1 MKEQEKQMLSRA
13 LSLYLESI
21 WNESDNCD
29 SGSKRYEE
37 ILDESNL
44 VKLFVRNN
52 NIALPDNISTRF

>member
-1 MKEQEKQMLSRA
+1 MKDQEKQMLSRA

-21 WNESDNCD
+21 WNESDKLE

-44 VKLFVRNN
+44 IKLFVRNN
-52 NIALPDNISTRF
+52 NIVLPDNIAARF